1 MWSGTSRCLRFRP
14 TRWIRRFHR
23 RPRGRSRKS
32 WSKRERRWASAPWWR
47 ASARAAEL
55 PRLPHRPPP
64 HRPLPSLPL
73 PSLLLPNLL
82 LPSLLLPNLPL
93 PSLLLP
99 SLLLPSLP
107 LPSLLLPSLLLP
119 RPWGRPPVLR
129 PTSTSA
135 PRRRPLKSPP
145 KPPSPPVHSP
155 RWCAAWRGNCHGWGK
170 GDSEIHFLSVLSA
183 L

>member
-32 WSKRERRWASAPWWR
+32 WSKRERRSASAPWWR
-47 ASARAAEL
+47 ASTRAAEL
-55 PRLPHRPPP
+55 PRLPHQ
-64 HRPLPSLPL
+64 PLPSLPL

-99 SLLLPSLP
+99 SLLLPSLLLPSLLLPSLLLPSLLLPSLP

-119 RPWGRPPVLR
+119 RPWGRTPVLR

-145 KPPSPPVHSP
+145 KTPSPPVHSP
-155 RWCAAWRGNCHGWGK
+155 RWCAAWRGNIP
-170 GDSEIHFLSVLSA
+170 ST
-183 L
+183 